1 MDEETGATPV
11 QEFRRAED
19 FSSVYANNLQFE
31 LSAWDLKMI
40 FGELDQRGGKVAVDQ
55 HTSVTLSWLQAKL
68 LNFFLE
74 INLAVHE
81 LEHGKIKIPKNLL
94 PPVPAPPLGELAD
107 VPQAKPIFELITKMR
122 EEFIAGL

>member
-94 PPVPAPPLGELAD
+94 PPVPVPPLGELAD
-107 VPQAKPIFELITKMR
+107 VPQAKTIFELITKMR

>member
-81 LEHGKIKIPKNLL
+81 LEQGKIKIPKNLL